1 MLLAW
6 FFASFCVFGLYLI
19 HHFFPELLR
28 VHVTLCFPTAQLICG
43 EGSLGSHAFLVAK
56 TTALQASA
64 IADEPSAYGV
74 VNKVGR

>member
-1 MLLAW
+1 LLAW
-6 FFASFCVFGLYLI
+6 FFPSFCVFGLYLI

-28 VHVTLCFPTAQLICG
+28 VHVTLGLPTAQLICR
-43 EGSLGSHAFLVAK
+43 ENSLGSHDFLVAE

-64 IADEPSAYGV
+64 IADEPSAYRV